1 MTDKPSDDKLAADSG
16 QDSSTGGITRRD
28 LLYLGGLTAGALAVP
43 TVLQNLNPTSATT
56 APRDRYEADVL
67 VVGSGFAGVFAAVEA
82 AKMGQRV
89 VLVDKG
95 TVGWSG
101 MTPWASDSRPFDPE
115 LYDRKEWLDNL
126 STATEWLYNRP
137 WIERFMDES
146 MDIFWTLR
154 GWGTH
159 DCRPFERSTVFRRV
173 LLENNVELVERV
185 MLTKLVQDDSGRIGG
200 AVGFTF
206 DDSSEPSK
214 AVVFQCEGR
223 NPRYRR
229 GVLQGTWFSDLESD
243 VRWRCDGLRCR
254 RLHHRQRI
262 SRYPRNA
269 QHLSRSFLQQLD
281 LGAGGNRRVHHGGP
295 AESSGGWDSRCKE
308 RWVFTLAVAS
318 MRAVAVADRAH
329 QAQGDR
335 EAVADQAVRA
345 RNRSPGTG
353 PMYEGR
359 GFLKLPDLTIDWGDV
374 PGQDDGHEP
383 PPGHAVGGATFGMG
397 VHKGEGVFSHND
409 DYSCQADGVEGL
421 YAAGDAL
428 GSMMVG
434 TAYPG
439 RGFSSYGS
447 AIQGRRA
454 GRFAAEY
461 ASNVAA
467 PQISSSAFDAKIAET
482 WAPRE
487 VERGYTPAWVIR
499 TLQNTM
505 SPIHVLY
512 IKSQRRLDGA
522 LASIEY
528 LREHVVPKMIA
539 RDGHELRVAH
549 EAANMLLNA
558 EMKLR
563 AGMYRKESRGTHFIE
578 EYPARDDRNWLCW
591 VLQRKEN
598 GRMVESKYPLPADWG
613 PPQSM
618 AYRERYPRVFPGEDE
633 FLRDNPDWMET

>member
-1 MTDKPSDDKLAADSG
+1 MTDKPSDDKLAAESG
-16 QDSSTGGITRRD
+16 RENSTGGITRRD
-28 LLYLGGLTAGALAVP
+28 LLYLGGLTAGALAIP

-159 DCRPFERSTVFRRV
+159 DCRPFERSTVFRSV

-185 MLTKLVQDDSGRIGG
+185 MLTKLVQDDSGRVGG

-214 AVVFQCEGR
+214 AVVF
-223 NPRYRR
+223 
-229 GVLQGTWFSDLESD
+229 
-243 VRWRCDGLRCR
+243 
-254 RLHHRQRI
+254 
-262 SRYPRNA
+262 NA
-269 QHLSRSFLQQLD
+269 KAVILAT
-281 LGAGGNRRVHHGGP
+281 GAGSYKAPGFPIWSLTFDGDAMAYDAGAYITGKEFHDTHGTRSTYPAASYNNWTWAQAVTGAYVMVGPPNPQAGGLTLQRALGVHARGGVNARADGGGP
-295 AESSGGWDSRCKE
+295 GAPGAGRPGGGGGPGGARAESI
-308 RWVFTLAVAS
+308 
-318 MRAVAVADRAH
+318 
-329 QAQGDR
+329 
-335 EAVADQAVRA
+335 A
-345 RNRSPGTG
+345 RNRAK
-353 PMYEGR
+353 YEGR

-461 ASNVAA
+461 ASNVAV

-563 AGMYRKESRGTHFIE
+563 AGLYRKESRGTHFIE

-613 PPQSM
+613 PPRSM
-618 AYRERYPRVFPGEDE
+618 AYRERYPREFPGEDK

>member
-1 MTDKPSDDKLAADSG
+1 MSDENTGGPQGADANRKTG
-16 QDSSTGGITRRD
+16 TGGISRRD
-28 LLYLGGLTAGALAVP
+28 LFYLGGLTAGALAVP
-43 TVLQNLNPTSATT
+43 TLLTNVTRTTSTR
-56 APRDRYEADVL
+56 APRDRYDADVL

-82 AKMGQRV
+82 AQKGLRV

-101 MTPWASDSRPFDPE
+101 MSPWASDSRPFDPE

-126 STATEWLYNRP
+126 STSTEWLYNRP
-137 WIERFMDES
+137 WVERFMDES
-146 MDIFWTLR
+146 MEIFWTLR

-173 LLENNVELVERV
+173 LLENKVELVERV
-185 MLTKLVQDDSGRIGG
+185 MLTKLVQDDAGRIGG

-206 DDSSEPSK
+206 DDTNEPSK
-214 AVVFQCEGR
+214 AVLFNAKAVILATGAGSYKAPGFPIWSLTFDGDAMAYDAGAYITGKEFHDTHGTRSTYPAASYDNWVWAQAVRGAYIMVGAPNPLSGGLTLQRALGVHR
-223 NPRYRR
+223 NG
-229 GVLQGTWFSDLESD
+229 GV
-243 VRWRCDGLRCR
+243 
-254 RLHHRQRI
+254 
-262 SRYPRNA
+262 NA
-269 QHLSRSFLQQLD
+269 G
-281 LGAGGNRRVHHGGP
+281 GAGGAGAPGAGPPGGQR
-295 AESSGGWDSRCKE
+295 AES
-308 RWVFTLAVAS
+308 V
-318 MRAVAVADRAH
+318 
-329 QAQGDR
+329 
-335 EAVADQAVRA
+335 A
-345 RNRSPGTG
+345 RNRAL
-353 PMYEGR
+353 YEGR
-359 GFLKLPDLTIDWGDV
+359 GFLNLPDLTIDWGDV
-374 PGQDDGHEP
+374 PGQDGDRP
-383 PPGHAVGGATFGMG
+383 PPIGHAVGGATYGMG
-397 VHKGEGVFSHND
+397 VHKGEGVFSSDEN
-409 DYSCQADGVEGL
+409 YSCQADGVEGL

-454 GRFAAEY
+454 GKFAAEY
-461 ASNVAA
+461 VKNMNEVKVA
-467 PQISSSAFDAKIAET
+467 PSAFDAKIAET

-505 SPIHVLY
+505 SPIQVLY

-539 RDGHELRVAH
+539 RDGHELRLAH
-549 EAANMLLNA
+549 EASSMLLNA

-563 AGMYRKESRGTHFIE
+563 AGLYRKESRGTHFIE

-591 VLQRKEN
+591 VLQHQEN
-598 GRMVESKYPLPADWG
+598 GRMVESKHPLPPEWG
-613 PPQSM
+613 PPESM
-618 AYRERYPRVFPGEDE
+618 PYRDRYPRVFPGENE
-633 FLRDNPDWMET
+633 FLRNNPGWS

>member
-1 MTDKPSDDKLAADSG
+1 MSDEP
-16 QDSSTGGITRRD
+16 TGGITRRD
-28 LLYLGGLTAGALAVP
+28 LFYLGGLTAGALAIPAFLTNVSP
-43 TVLQNLNPTSATT
+43 GNASTV
-56 APRDRYEADVL
+56 PRDSYDADVL

-82 AKMGQRV
+82 AKTGARV

-95 TVGWSG
+95 SVGWSG
-101 MTPWASDSRPFDPE
+101 MSPWASDSRPFDPE
-115 LYDRKEWLDNL
+115 LYDRTEWLDNL
-126 STATEWLYNRP
+126 SISTEWLYNRP
-137 WIERFMDES
+137 WIEMFMDES
-146 MDIFWTLR
+146 MEIFWTLR

-173 LLENNVELVERV
+173 LLENNIELVERV
-185 MLTKLVQDDSGRIGG
+185 MLTRLVQDDSGRIGG

-206 DDSSEPSK
+206 DDSKEPSK
-214 AVVFQCEGR
+214 AVTF
-223 NPRYRR
+223 
-229 GVLQGTWFSDLESD
+229 
-243 VRWRCDGLRCR
+243 
-254 RLHHRQRI
+254 
-262 SRYPRNA
+262 NA
-269 QHLSRSFLQQLD
+269 KAVILAT
-281 LGAGGNRRVHHGGP
+281 GAGSYKAPGFPIWSLSFDGDAMAYDAGAYITGKEFHDTHGTRSTYP
-295 AESSGGWDSRCKE
+295 A
-308 RWVFTLAVAS
+308 AS
-318 MRAVAVADRAH
+318 YDNWIWA
-329 QAQGDR
+329 
-335 EAVADQAVRA
+335 QAVRGA
-345 RNRSPGTG
+345 YIMVGAPNRLSGGLTLQRALGVHANGGVSAGRARGQGAPGAGPPGGGGMGVDESVVRNRAL
-353 PMYEGR
+353 YEGR
-359 GFLKLPDLTIDWGDV
+359 GFLTLPDLTIDWGDV
-374 PGQDDGHEP
+374 PVQSGEP

-397 VHKGEGVFSHND
+397 VHKGEGVFSSNA

-454 GRFAAEY
+454 GQFAAEY
-461 ASNVAA
+461 ARNIAQ
-467 PQISSSAFDAKIAET
+467 PQVSQSAFDAKIAET

-487 VERGYTPAWVIR
+487 VAQGYTPAWVIR

-528 LREHVVPKMIA
+528 LREQVVPKMIA
-539 RDGHELRVAH
+539 RDGHELRLAH

-563 AGMYRKESRGTHFIE
+563 AGMYRKESRGTHFFE

-591 VLQRKEN
+591 VLLRQDQ
-598 GRMVESKYPLPADWG
+598 GRMVESKYPLPSDWG
-613 PPQSM
+613 PPRSM
-618 AYRERYPRVFPGEDE
+618 AYRDRYPRVFPGEDS
-633 FLRDNPDWMET
+633 FLRDNPDWLEGA

>member
-1 MTDKPSDDKLAADSG
+1 MSDDN
-16 QDSSTGGITRRD
+16 TGGISRRD
-28 LLYLGGLTAGALAVP
+28 LFYLGGLTAGALAIP
-43 TVLQNLNPTSATT
+43 TLLSNVNRTSSTK
-56 APRDRYEADVL
+56 APRDHYDADLL

-82 AKMGQRV
+82 AQKGLKV

-126 STATEWLYNRP
+126 STSTEWLYNRP
-137 WIERFMDES
+137 WIEMFMDES
-146 MDIFWTLR
+146 MEIFWTMR
-154 GWGTH
+154 GWGAH

-206 DDSSEPSK
+206 DDSTEPSK
-214 AVVFQCEGR
+214 AVVFKAKAVILATGAGSYKAPGFPIWSLTFDGDAMAYDAGAYITGKEFHDTHGTRSTYPAASYDNWVWAQAVTGAYIMVGAPSPVAGGL
-223 NPRYRR
+223 NLRR
-229 GVLQGTWFSDLESD
+229 ALSAHVNGGV
-243 VRWRCDGLRCR
+243 
-254 RLHHRQRI
+254 
-262 SRYPRNA
+262 NA
-269 QHLSRSFLQQLD
+269 G
-281 LGAGGNRRVHHGGP
+281 GAGGRAPGAGPPGG
-295 AESSGGWDSRCKE
+295 GRDDS
-308 RWVFTLAVAS
+308 A
-318 MRAVAVADRAH
+318 
-329 QAQGDR
+329 
-335 EAVADQAVRA
+335 A
-345 RNRSPGTG
+345 RNRAK
-353 PMYEGR
+353 YEGR
-359 GFLKLPDLTIDWGDV
+359 GFLTLPNLTIDWGDV
-374 PGQDDGHEP
+374 PVQSAEHEP
-383 PPGHAVGGATFGMG
+383 APGHAVGGATYGMG
-397 VHKGEGVFSHND
+397 VHKGEGVFSSNA
-409 DYSCQADGVEGL
+409 DYSCQADGVKGL

-461 ASNVAA
+461 VQN
-467 PQISSSAFDAKIAET
+467 ISGVKISQRAIDAKIAQT

-499 TLQNTM
+499 ALQNAM
-505 SPIHVLY
+505 SPIQVLY

-539 RDGHELRVAH
+539 RDGHELRLAH
-549 EAANMLLNA
+549 EASNMLLNA

-563 AGMYRKESRGTHFIE
+563 AGLYRKESRGTHFVE
-578 EYPARDDRNWLCW
+578 DFPARNDRNWLCW
-591 VLQRKEN
+591 VLLRQEN
-598 GRMVESKYPLPADWG
+598 GRMVESKHPLPPEWG
-613 PPQSM
+613 PPKSL
-618 AYRERYPRVFPGEDE
+618 AYRDRYPLVYPGEDE
-633 FLRDNPDWMET
+633 FLRANPDWT

>member
-1 MTDKPSDDKLAADSG
+1 MADEHDDEPK
-16 QDSSTGGITRRD
+16 TGGISRRD
-28 LLYLGGLTAGALAVP
+28 LFYLGGLTAGALAVP
-43 TVLQNLNPTSATT
+43 TILTNVNKFPATPVP
-56 APRDRYEADVL
+56 ADQYDADVL

-82 AKMGQRV
+82 SKLGQRV

-137 WIERFMDES
+137 WIEKFMDES
-146 MDIFWTLR
+146 MEIFWTLR

-173 LLENNVELVERV
+173 LLENNIELVERV
-185 MLTKLVQDDSGRIGG
+185 MLTRLVQDDTGRIGG

-214 AVVFQCEGR
+214 AVVFKAKAVILATGAGSYKAPGFPIWSLTFDGDAMAYDAGAYITGKEFHDTHGTRSTYPAASYDNWAWAQAVRGAYIMVGPP
-223 NPRYRR
+223 NPQAGGLTLQRALGVHRR
-229 GVLQGTWFSDLESD
+229 GGV
-243 VRWRCDGLRCR
+243 
-254 RLHHRQRI
+254 
-262 SRYPRNA
+262 NA
-269 QHLSRSFLQQLD
+269 GGQAGPAGPGAGRP
-281 LGAGGNRRVHHGGP
+281 GAGGRRD
-295 AESSGGWDSRCKE
+295 DS
-308 RWVFTLAVAS
+308 V
-318 MRAVAVADRAH
+318 
-329 QAQGDR
+329 
-335 EAVADQAVRA
+335 A
-345 RNRSPGTG
+345 RNRAQ
-353 PMYEGR
+353 YEGR
-359 GFLKLPDLTIDWGDV
+359 GFLTLPDLTIDWGDI
-374 PGQDDGHEP
+374 PMQEGEP
-383 PPGHAVGGATFGMG
+383 PPGHGVGGATYGMG
-397 VHKGEGVFSHND
+397 VHKGEGVFSSNA
-409 DYSCQADGVEGL
+409 DYSCQADNVEGL

-461 ASNVAA
+461 SAGVSA
-467 PQISSSAFDAKIAET
+467 PSATQSAFDKKIAET
-482 WAPRE
+482 WAPRT
-487 VERGYTPAWVIR
+487 VEQGYTPAWVIR

-539 RDGHELRVAH
+539 RDGHELRLAH

-563 AGMYRKESRGTHFIE
+563 AGLYRKESRGTHFCE

-591 VLQRKEN
+591 VLLRQEN
-598 GRMVESKYPLPADWG
+598 GRMVESKHPLPREWG
-613 PPQSM
+613 PPETM
-618 AYRERYPRVFPGEDE
+618 AYRDRYPRVFPGEDE
-633 FLRDNPDWMET
+633 FLRENPDWMEM

>member
-1 MTDKPSDDKLAADSG
+1 MSDKTIGEPPDPDPDSDADS
-16 QDSSTGGITRRD
+16 DRDASTGGISRRD
-28 LLYLGGLTAGALAVP
+28 LLYLGGLTAGALALP
-43 TVLQNLNPTSATT
+43 TTLTNITPGRASVV
-56 APRDRYEADVL
+56 PRDRYAADVL

-82 AKMGQRV
+82 AQTGLRV

-101 MTPWASDSRPFDPE
+101 MSPWASDSRPFDPE

-137 WIERFMDES
+137 WIEMFMDES
-146 MDIFWTLR
+146 MEIFWTLR

-173 LLENNVELVERV
+173 LLENNIELVERV
-185 MLTKLVQDDSGRIGG
+185 MLTRLVQDETGRVGG

-206 DDSSEPSK
+206 DDSREPSK
-214 AVVFQCEGR
+214 AVMFDAKAV
-223 NPRYRR
+223 
-229 GVLQGTWFSDLESD
+229 VLAT
-243 VRWRCDGLRCR
+243 
-254 RLHHRQRI
+254 
-262 SRYPRNA
+262 
-269 QHLSRSFLQQLD
+269 
-281 LGAGGNRRVHHGGP
+281 GAGSYKSPGFPIWSLTFDGDAMAYDAGAYITGKEFHDTHGTRSNYP
-295 AESSGGWDSRCKE
+295 A
-308 RWVFTLAVAS
+308 AS
-318 MRAVAVADRAH
+318 YDNWTWA
-329 QAQGDR
+329 
-335 EAVADQAVRA
+335 QAVRGAFIMVGPPNPMAGGLTLQRALNVHRRGGVAARGPAGPGGPGAGPPGGARRESVA
-345 RNRSPGTG
+345 RNRAK
-353 PMYEGR
+353 YEGR
-359 GFLKLPDLTIDWGDV
+359 GFLTLPNLTIDWGDV
-374 PGQDDGHEP
+374 PQRVPGEIPD
-383 PPGHAVGGATFGMG
+383 PGHGVGGATVGMG
-397 VHKGEGVFSHND
+397 VHKGEGVFSSDD

-461 ASNVAA
+461 VKNSGEARVS
-467 PQISSSAFDAKIAET
+467 QGAFDAKIAET

-487 VERGYTPAWVIR
+487 VERGYTPAWVVR

-505 SPIHVLY
+505 SPIQVLY

-539 RDGHELRVAH
+539 RDGHELRLAH

-563 AGMYRKESRGTHFIE
+563 AGLYRTESRGTHFCE

-591 VLQRKEN
+591 VLLRQDE
-598 GRMVESKYPLPADWG
+598 GRMVASKHPLPTAWAA
-613 PPQSM
+613 PRSM
-618 AYRERYPRVFPGEDE
+618 TYRDRYPRVFPGEDR
-633 FLRDNPDWMET
+633 FLRDNPDWLEV

>member
-1 MTDKPSDDKLAADSG
+1 MSDEITDEPPDTDKDA
-16 QDSSTGGITRRD
+16 STGGISRRD
-28 LLYLGGLTAGALAVP
+28 LLYLGGLTAGAVAVP
-43 TVLQNLNPTSATT
+43 TVLTNINQSPASM
-56 APRDRYEADVL
+56 APRDRYDADVL

-82 AKMGQRV
+82 AQTGLRV

-101 MTPWASDSRPFDPE
+101 MSPWASDSRPFDPE
-115 LYDRKEWLDNL
+115 IYDRKEWLDNL

-137 WIERFMDES
+137 WIEMFMDES

-185 MLTKLVQDDSGRIGG
+185 MLTRLVQEDTGRVAG

-206 DDSSEPSK
+206 DDSREPSK
-214 AVVFQCEGR
+214 AISFKAKAVILATGAGSYKSPGFPIWSLTFDGDAMAYDAGAYITGKEFHDTHGTRSTYPAASYDNWSWAQAVRGAYIMVGPP
-223 NPRYRR
+223 NPLA
-229 GVLQGTWFSDLESD
+229 GGLTLQRTLN
-243 VRWRCDGLRCR
+243 V
-254 RLHHRQRI
+254 HRQGGVSAR
-262 SRYPRNA
+262 
-269 QHLSRSFLQQLD
+269 RS
-281 LGAGGNRRVHHGGP
+281 GGP
-295 AESSGGWDSRCKE
+295 AGPGGGGPRDES
-308 RWVFTLAVAS
+308 V
-318 MRAVAVADRAH
+318 
-329 QAQGDR
+329 
-335 EAVADQAVRA
+335 A
-345 RNRSPGTG
+345 RNRAQ
-353 PMYEGR
+353 YEGR
-359 GFLKLPDLTIDWGDV
+359 GFLTLPDLTIDWGDV
-374 PGQDDGHEP
+374 PGQEGGPP
-383 PPGHAVGGATFGMG
+383 PPGHGVGGATFGMG
-397 VHKGEGVFSHND
+397 VHKGEGVFSSND

-454 GRFAAEY
+454 GRYAAEY
-461 ASNVAA
+461 VKNASE
-467 PQISSSAFDAKIAET
+467 PQISQSAFEAKIAET
-482 WAPRE
+482 WTPRE
-487 VERGYTPAWVIR
+487 VAQGYTPAWVVR
-499 TLQNTM
+499 ALQNAM
-505 SPIHVLY
+505 SPIQVLY

-539 RDGHELRVAH
+539 RDGHELRQAH

-563 AGMYRKESRGTHFIE
+563 AGLYRTESRGTHFYE
-578 EYPARDDRNWLCW
+578 EYPARDDENWLCW
-591 VLQRKEN
+591 VLMRQEQ
-598 GRMVESKYPLPADWG
+598 GRMVMSKHPLPKEWG
-613 PPQSM
+613 PPQSLS
-618 AYRERYPRVFPGEDE
+618 YRDRYPRVFPGENQ
-633 FLRDNPDWMET
+633 FLRDNPGWPQNAAVEEPA

>member
-1 MTDKPSDDKLAADSG
+1 MTDNSSKKSVAGAERID
-16 QDSSTGGITRRD
+16 STGGITRRD
-28 LLYLGGLTAGALAVP
+28 LFYLGGLTAGALAIPTILTNVNQSPLVP
-43 TVLQNLNPTSATT
+43 
-56 APRDRYEADVL
+56 APADRYDADVL

-82 AKMGQRV
+82 AKLGQQV

-95 TVGWSG
+95 AVGWSG
-101 MTPWASDSRPFDPE
+101 MSPWASDSRPFDPD
-115 LYDRKEWLDNL
+115 LYNRKEWLDNL

-137 WIERFMDES
+137 WIEMFMDES

-185 MLTKLVQDDSGRIGG
+185 MLTRLVQDNNGRIGG

-206 DDSSEPSK
+206 DDSEGPSK
-214 AVVFQCEGR
+214 SVAFTAKAVILATGAGSYKSPGFPIWGLTFDGDAMAYDAGAYITGKEFNDTHGTRSTYPAASFDNWNWAQSVRGAFIMVGAP
-223 NPRYRR
+223 NPR
-229 GVLQGTWFSDLESD
+229 
-243 VRWRCDGLRCR
+243 
-254 RLHHRQRI
+254 
-262 SRYPRNA
+262 
-269 QHLSRSFLQQLD
+269 
-281 LGAGGNRRVHHGGP
+281 AGGLTLQNALRVHAQGGVSARGASGPGGP
-295 AESSGGWDSRCKE
+295 GTGRPGGGRRDES
-308 RWVFTLAVAS
+308 A
-318 MRAVAVADRAH
+318 
-329 QAQGDR
+329 
-335 EAVADQAVRA
+335 A
-345 RNRSPGTG
+345 RNRAK
-353 PMYEGR
+353 YEGR
-359 GFLKLPDLTIDWGDV
+359 GFLTLPDLTIDWGDV
-374 PGQDDGHEP
+374 PTQAAGQTAPVGH
-383 PPGHAVGGATFGMG
+383 GVGGATAGMG
-397 VHKGEGVFSHND
+397 VHKGEGIFSSNA

-421 YAAGDAL
+421 YAAGDSL

-461 ASNVAA
+461 AAGVAA
-467 PQISSSAFDAKIAET
+467 STATESAFEQKISET
-482 WAPRE
+482 WAPRT

-539 RDGHELRVAH
+539 RDGHELRQAH

-563 AGMYRKESRGTHFIE
+563 AGLYRTESRGTHFRE

-591 VLQRKEN
+591 VLLRQDK
-598 GRMVESKYPLPADWG
+598 GQMVASKHRLPSEWA
-613 PPQSM
+613 PPASLP
-618 AYRERYPRVFPGEDE
+618 YRDRYPREFPGEDQ
-633 FLRDNPDWMET
+633 FLAEHPDWTGA